1 MSTRDALTFG
11 VCAQPC
17 PTLCD
22 PVTVARQAP
31 LSMGFP
37 RQEYWSELL
46 FPSPALS
53 FLSDAKK
60 LKVLFLDKT
69 GFSEKMMFLLN
80 LEK

>member
-1 MSTRDALTFG
+1 
-11 VCAQPC
+11 
-17 PTLCD
+17 
-22 PVTVARQAP
+22 
-31 LSMGFP
+31 MGFP

-80 LEK
+80 LEKQSRTSNSPVQLPCNQYQPIPGQEDTTP